1 MMMTDSDP
9 TPAPQRAVWF
19 FVAATFVFATP
30 VILFQG
36 SAAWWVTVLSLAV
49 GLVLVV
55 LGGIQ
60 LGREIRARRA
70 APPSDR

>member
-1 MMMTDSDP
+1 MKESDP

-19 FVAATFVFATP
+19 FVAATFLFAMP

-36 SAAWWVTVLSLAV
+36 SAAWWVTALSLAI

-55 LGGIQ
+55 LGGIH
-60 LGREIRARRA
+60 LGSEIRMRRTG
-70 APPSDR
+70 PPSDS